1 MLSRY
6 FDTVMEQLRQVEQ
19 TQRPAIE
26 QAAEWMCE
34 AIAAGGMVYV
44 FGPSHAGLVA
54 QEMFYRAGGLV
65 PVSPILPP
73 GLTCDVR
80 PITLTS
86 ELERLSGFAERFM
99 QAVPLQPGDTVLV
112 HSVSGRNA
120 VAVEAAVCARERGAR
135 VVALT
140 NLTYSRSVSPRGGA
154 ARLFEV
160 ADLVIDNCG
169 IEGDAVIPVPGQP
182 IRCAPTSTVIGC
194 AIANAL
200 VAETVQR
207 LQQRGIE
214 PPVFLSANL
223 DGGDAHNRTL
233 MERYRDRLTYL

>member
-1 MLSRY
+1 MLSSY
-6 FDTVMEQLRQVEQ
+6 FDTIINQLRQVEQ
-19 TQRPAIE
+19 TQRATIK
-26 QAAEWMCE
+26 QAADWMSEC
-34 AIAAGGMVYV
+34 IANDGMVYV

-99 QAVPLQPGDTVLV
+99 QTVPLRPGDVILI

-120 VAVEAAVCARERGAR
+120 VAVEAAVCARNRGAR
-135 VVALT
+135 VIALT
-140 NLTYSRSVSPRGGA
+140 NLTYSRSVEPRGGA

-169 IEGDAVIPVPGQP
+169 VEGDAVIPVPGQP

-207 LQQRGIE
+207 LHQRGID

-223 DGGDAHNRTL
+223 DGGDEHNHAL